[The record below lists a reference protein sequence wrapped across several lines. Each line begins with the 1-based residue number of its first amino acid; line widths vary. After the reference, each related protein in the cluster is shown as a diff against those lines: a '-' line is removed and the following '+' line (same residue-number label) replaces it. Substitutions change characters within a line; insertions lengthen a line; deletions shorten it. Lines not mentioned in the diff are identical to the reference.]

1 MKKTLHEEVL
11 YRLRWENISGSNFHM
26 IGMEQKRTRLVYVAF
41 SLCLFLTT
49 GVLFAQPGS
58 TKKEE
63 ENLNVFHDW
72 ITWNNPGSLVLNHL
86 NRQAEDYYTIRDKQ
100 IAGLKTKGDWKNTDQ
115 VTGHNRSA

>member
-26 IGMEQKRTRLVYVAF
+26 IGMEQKRTRLVYLAF

-63 ENLNVFHDW
+63 ENLNVFRQW
-72 ITWNNPGSLVLNHL
+72 IKWNNPGSMSLNHL
-86 NRQAEDYYTIRDKQ
+86 TRQAEVYYHTRDKQ
-100 IAGLKTKGDWKNTDQ
+100 IARLRTKSDWQK
-115 VTGHNRSA
+115 